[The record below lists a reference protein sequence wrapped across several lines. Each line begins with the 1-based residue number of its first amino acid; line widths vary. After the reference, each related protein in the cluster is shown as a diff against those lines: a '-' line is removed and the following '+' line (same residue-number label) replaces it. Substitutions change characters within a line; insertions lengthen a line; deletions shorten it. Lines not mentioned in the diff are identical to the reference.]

1 MARKAQATTTY
12 RPHRLEVV
20 LVIGEDQSDGYTR
33 VDQEVRPFTAGRHHE
48 GRGRP
53 RH

>member
-1 MARKAQATTTY
+1 MARKAQAAAPN

-20 LVIGEDQSDGYTR
+20 LVIGENKSDGYAR
-33 VDQEVRPFTAGRHHE
+33 VDQEVRRLTAGRHHE
-48 GRGRP
+48 GRERP

>member
-1 MARKAQATTTY
+1 
-12 RPHRLEVV
+12 LGVV
-20 LVIGEDQSDGYTR
+20 LVIGEDKSDGYAR
-33 VDQEVRPFTAGRHHE
+33 VDEEVRMFTAGRHHE

>member
-1 MARKAQATTTY
+1 MARKAQPTATY

-20 LVIGEDQSDGYTR
+20 LVIGEDKSDGYAR
-33 VDQEVRPFTAGRHHE
+33 VDEEVRLITAGRHHE
-48 GRGRP
+48 GRGRR